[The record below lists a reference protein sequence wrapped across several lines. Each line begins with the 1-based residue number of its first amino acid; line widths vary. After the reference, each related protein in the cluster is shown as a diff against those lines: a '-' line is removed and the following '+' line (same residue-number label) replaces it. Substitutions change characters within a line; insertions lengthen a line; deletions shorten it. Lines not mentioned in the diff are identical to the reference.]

1 MKRLVLLGISAA
13 ILAVIY
19 RRVDPGAILAVL
31 GNAAPGP
38 LAGAA
43 LLLAATT
50 LLSAARLNL
59 LLPRERRLGPGT
71 SLRLILAASVL
82 NLVLPARSGD
92 LLKSLFMRRHG
103 QVSGTLAAA
112 LVVFEKTTDM
122 LALLVWC
129 AAGLALRFEDEP
141 FFRAMLA
148 VVVAGLAA
156 GIALLASPRLA
167 DILFALALRPATGS
181 TADRLRALR
190 DSWHEMHA
198 LFWREWPA
206 CVMTMALS
214 LLIWFLHLLQ
224 FWLMSRSLGEPLPL
238 LVTLAL
244 VPLAILAGLVPV
256 TLAGIGTRD
265 AALIA
270 LLRPYMNPAA
280 GAALGVLA
288 TLRYLLPALAGLP
301 ALQRYLGELGST
313 RAR

>member
-19 RRVDPGAILAVL
+19 RRIDPWAILNIL
-31 GNAAPGP
+31 KHAAPGP
-38 LAGAA
+38 LAWAA

-50 LLSAARLNL
+50 LLSAARLRL
-59 LLPRERRLGPGT
+59 LLPPDRRLGLGT

-82 NLVLPARSGD
+82 NLILPARSGD
-92 LLKSLFMRRHG
+92 LLQSLFMRRHG
-103 QVSGTLAAA
+103 GISGTLAAA
-112 LVVFEKTTDM
+112 LVVFEKTTDL

-129 AAGLALRFEDEP
+129 AAGLALRFEDAP
-141 FFRAMLA
+141 FFRVMLA

-167 DILFALALRPATGS
+167 DILFALALRLGVAS
-181 TADRLRALR
+181 MADRLRALR
-190 DSWHEMHA
+190 GSWHEMHA
-198 LFWREWPA
+198 LFWRAWPV
-206 CVMTMALS
+206 CIMTMALS
-214 LLIWFLHLLQ
+214 MLIWFLHLLQ
-224 FWLMSRSLGEPLPL
+224 FWLMARALGAPLPMI
-238 LVTLAL
+238 VTLAL
-244 VPLAILAGLVPV
+244 VPLAILAGLLPL

-270 LLRPYMNPAA
+270 LLRSYMSPAT

-301 ALQRYLGELGST
+301 ALQRYLGELGSA

>member
-31 GNAAPGP
+31 KNAAPGP
-38 LAGAA
+38 LAWAA
-43 LLLAATT
+43 FLLAATT
-50 LLSAARLNL
+50 LLSAARLDL
-59 LLPRERRLGPGT
+59 LLPPERRLGLGT
-71 SLRLILAASVL
+71 SLQLILAASVL

-103 QVSGTLAAA
+103 RISGTLAAA

-129 AAGLALRFEDEP
+129 AVGLALRFEAEP
-141 FFRAMLA
+141 FFRVMLA

-156 GIALLASPRLA
+156 GIGLLASPRLA
-167 DILFALALRPATGS
+167 DVLFALALRLGPGS
-181 TADRLRALR
+181 MTERLRALR
-190 DSWHEMHA
+190 AAWREMHA
-198 LFWREWPA
+198 LFWRAWPA
-206 CVMTMALS
+206 CIMTMALS
-214 LLIWFLHLLQ
+214 MLIWLLHLLQ
-224 FWLMSRSLGEPLPL
+224 FWFMARALGAPLPM

-244 VPLAILAGLVPV
+244 VPLAIVAGLLPL

-270 LLRPYMNPAA
+270 LLRGFMNPAT

-288 TLRYLLPALAGLP
+288 TLRYILPALAGLP
-301 ALQRYLGELGST
+301 ALHRYLGELGST
-313 RAR
+313 RER